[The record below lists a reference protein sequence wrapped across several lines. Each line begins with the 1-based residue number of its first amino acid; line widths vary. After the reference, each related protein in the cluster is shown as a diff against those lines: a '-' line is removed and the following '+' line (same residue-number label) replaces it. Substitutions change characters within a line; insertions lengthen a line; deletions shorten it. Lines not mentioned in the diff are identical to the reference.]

1 MIKANHNHVE
11 IDANGHLLTEFSSI
25 CAGLLIEGM
34 PIDSLYEGIETA
46 IEAVEKVHREQ
57 RIVSRKE
64 LTDFMEE
71 VKRIANAQKDKG
83 TTDTNEG

>member
-11 IDANGHLLTEFSSI
+11 IDTNGNLLTEFASI

-34 PIDSLYEGIETA
+34 PIDYLYEGIENA

-57 RIVSRKE
+57 RISRKE
-64 LTDFMEE
+64 LTDFMAEI
-71 VKRIANAQKDKG
+71 KRIADAQTNKG
-83 TTDTNEG
+83 HGDTKEG

>member
-11 IDANGHLLTEFSSI
+11 IDTNGNLLTEFSSI

-57 RIVSRKE
+57 KISRKE
-64 LTDFMEE
+64 LTDFMAEI
-71 VKRIANAQKDKG
+71 KRIANAQADKSNG
-83 TTDTNEG
+83 DTKEG

>member
-11 IDANGHLLTEFSSI
+11 IDTNGHLLTEFSSI

-34 PIDSLYEGIETA
+34 PIDALYEGIETA

-57 RIVSRKE
+57 KISRKE

-71 VKRIANAQKDKG
+71 VKRIANAQADKSNG
-83 TTDTNEG
+83 K

>member
-57 RIVSRKE
+57 KISRKE

-71 VKRIANAQKDKG
+71 VKRIANAQIDKSNG
-83 TTDTNEG
+83 DTKEG